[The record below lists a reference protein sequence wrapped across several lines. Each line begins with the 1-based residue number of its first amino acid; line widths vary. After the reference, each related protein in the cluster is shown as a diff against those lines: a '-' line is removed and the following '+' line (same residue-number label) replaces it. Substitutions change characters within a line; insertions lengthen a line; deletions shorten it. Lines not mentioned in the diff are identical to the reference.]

1 MSVVDRA
8 TVAGPI
14 QPRAGGAHSD
24 SRLRRLGATDRPTV
38 RLATF
43 TALALYG
50 VLRWATLTKPAPGL
64 RLVGMLLLAVG
75 IVGVGAIVAPV
86 MADRAWYGGWH
97 RVSWMARGWWRRG
110 LVALLVLLCFCA
122 MLALA
127 GIPVSWLY
135 RVRVATIASG
145 VGEGLSALPGV
156 LVPYLGVNPWVR
168 IVISLGPA
176 LLLLGS
182 ALAVCTRSPSELR
195 RAIAALQLAA
205 LVVIPAMVMHPLLP
219 YLQGLLLFALVAA
232 FMWGERVVSRRSG
245 AALAV
250 IAAAAL
256 FATLLAPTL
265 SHHHPWFNYE
275 SLAGSLAP
283 THVETFDWT
292 QRYGPYNWPR
302 DGRTVMTVKAHRAD
316 YWKAENLDVFDG
328 VAWSQGTGPVTGS
341 PPTPAPQ
348 ELRHYTQRI
357 TVTMEAMKTKTVI
370 AAGAAGRPQHIDAS
384 VSPGQSAG
392 TWTANQALAPG
403 STYNVSTYS
412 PNPSPTQ
419 LQAIPATAYPDA
431 ALANYRVVGL
441 PPASGNRTPCCDTP
455 QLNPEIEFPPFHSG
469 GPVLNMAE
477 PYGAIG
483 ERLLRHSPYARAY
496 ALATSLAARSATPYQ
511 FVKAVEGYLSP
522 ANGFVYDEHVPQY
535 RFPLET
541 FIFSNR
547 RGYCQ
552 QFAGAMALLVRM
564 GGIPARV
571 ATGFTT
577 GIYDSTTREYVVSDR
592 DAHAWVEV
600 WFPRYGWVR
609 FNPTPATAP
618 AISGGGGVF
627 GGTNGHHRSTSSV
640 TARRGRAGAHAVG
653 QQTTSSGSGSPAVVA
668 IVLPALALLLLVGF
682 AGLWFRGGQAGP
694 EELVAE
700 LERAL
705 ARCGRPAS
713 GGVTLHGLER
723 RFRESPGAARYLRR
737 LRLARFGAVTEL
749 PTGPERR
756 ALRAQLASGL
766 GMTGWIRA
774 WWALPPRRPGR
785 GGQAAAHESGSGGLN

>member
-1 MSVVDRA
+1 MSAVDRV
-8 TVAGPI
+8 TVAGPV
-14 QPRAGGAHSD
+14 QLSASTAPPD
-24 SRLRRLGATDRPTV
+24 SRLGRLGATDRPTV

-43 TALALYG
+43 AALALYG

-64 RLVGMLLLAVG
+64 RLVAMLFTAVV
-75 IVGVGAIVAPV
+75 IVGMGSIILPTL
-86 MADRAWYGGWH
+86 ADRAWYGGWH
-97 RVSWMARGWWRRG
+97 RVGWMARGWWRRG
-110 LVALLVLLCFCA
+110 LEAALVLLCFCV

-135 RVRVATIASG
+135 GVRLAVIASG
-145 VGEGLSALPGV
+145 VREGLSALPGV
-156 LVPYLGVNPWVR
+156 LVPYLGVNSWVR

-176 LLLLGS
+176 LLLLGA
-182 ALAVCTRSPSELR
+182 ALAVCTRSPSEFR
-195 RAIAALQLAA
+195 RAAAALQLAA
-205 LVVIPAMVMHPLLP
+205 IVVIPAMVMHPLLP

-250 IAAAAL
+250 IAGAAL
-256 FATLLAPTL
+256 FATLLAPAL
-265 SHHHPWFNYE
+265 ARHHPWFNYQ

-283 THVETFDWT
+283 AHVETFDWT

-328 VAWSQGTGPVTGS
+328 TAWSQGTGPVTGS
-341 PPTPAPQ
+341 PPGPAPR
-348 ELRHYTQRI
+348 ELQRYTQRI
-357 TVTMEAMKTKTVI
+357 SVSLEAMRTTAVI
-370 AAGAAGRPQHIDAS
+370 AAGAAHRPEHIDAA

-392 TWTANQALAPG
+392 TWTTSQPLSSG
-403 STYNVSTYS
+403 STYTVSTYS
-412 PNPSPTQ
+412 PDPTPTQ
-419 LQAIPATAYPDA
+419 LQTIPATAYPDA
-431 ALANYRVVGL
+431 SLADYRVVGL
-441 PPASGNRTPCCDTP
+441 PPGQSGTCCNTP
-455 QLNPEIEFPPFHSG
+455 QVSPEIEFPPFHSA

-477 PYGAIG
+477 PYGSIG
-483 ERLLRHSPYARAY
+483 ARLMRRSPYARAY
-496 ALATSLAARSATPYQ
+496 ALARSLAIQSATPYA

-522 ANGFVYDEHVPQY
+522 ADGFVYDEHIPQY
-535 RFPLET
+535 RYPLET
-541 FIFSNR
+541 FLFSSH

-552 QFAGAMALLVRM
+552 QFAGAMALLLRM
-564 GGIPARV
+564 GGMPARV
-571 ATGFTT
+571 VTGFTS
-577 GIYDSTTREYVVSDR
+577 GLYDSATREYVISDR

-618 AISGGGGVF
+618 AISQGGGILS
-627 GGTNGHHRSTSSV
+627 GTNGQHRSTRAV
-640 TARRGRAGAHAVG
+640 TARRSAAGAHAPG
-653 QQTTSSGSGSPAVVA
+653 QKTAAASSGSFPVVA
-668 IVLPALALLLLVGF
+668 IVVPVLALVLLGVL
-682 AGLWFRGGQAGP
+682 AALWLRGGRAGP

-705 ARCGRPAS
+705 ERCGRPTS

-723 RFRESPGAARYLRR
+723 RFRDSPGAARYLRR
-737 LRLARFGAVTEL
+737 LRLARFGAASEL

-766 GMTGWIRA
+766 GITGWIRA
-774 WWALPPRRPGR
+774 WWSLPPRRQRR
-785 GGQAAAHESGSGGLN
+785 GAQSRAGGSQAAA

>member
-1 MSVVDRA
+1 MSAVDRISS
-8 TVAGPI
+8 AGPV
-14 QPRAGGAHSD
+14 QLSASAALSD
-24 SRLRRLGATDRPTV
+24 SRLGRLGATDRPTV
-38 RLATF
+38 RIATF

-64 RLVGMLLLAVG
+64 RLVGMLLLAVL
-75 IVGVGAIVAPV
+75 IVGLGAIVLPAL
-86 MADRAWYGGWH
+86 ADRAWYGGWH
-97 RVSWMARGWWRRG
+97 RVSWMARGWWQRG
-110 LVALLVLLCFCA
+110 LVAFLVLLCFCA

-135 RVRVATIASG
+135 RVRVEAIANG
-145 VGEGLSALPGV
+145 IGNGLSALPGV

-168 IVISLGPA
+168 IVISLGPG

-195 RAIAALQLAA
+195 RAVAALQLSA

-256 FATLLAPTL
+256 FATLLASPL
-265 SHHHPWFNYE
+265 SQHHPWFNYQ
-275 SLAGSLAP
+275 SLAGSLEP
-283 THVETFDWT
+283 THLETFDWT

-302 DGRTVMTVKAHRAD
+302 DGRTVMTVKARRPD

-328 VAWSQGTGPVTGS
+328 VAWSQGPGPVSAS
-341 PPTPAPQ
+341 PPAPASSNLQ
-348 ELRHYTQRI
+348 RWTQRL
-357 TVTMEAMKTKTVI
+357 TVSMEAIRTTTVI
-370 AAGAAGRPQHIDAS
+370 AAGTASRPQHIGPT

-392 TWTANQALAPG
+392 TWTTNQPLSSG
-403 STYNVSTYS
+403 ETYTVSTYS
-412 PNPSPTQ
+412 PQPSAAQ
-419 LQAIPATAYPDA
+419 LDAIPATAYPDA

-441 PPASGNRTPCCDTP
+441 PAQRSSFSSTP
-455 QLNPEIEFPPFHSG
+455 QIDFPPFHSA
-469 GPVLNMAE
+469 GPVLNMTE

-483 ERLLRHSPYARAY
+483 ERLVRQSPYARAY
-496 ALATSLAARSATPYQ
+496 ALASSLAAQSVTPYQ
-511 FVKAVEGYLSP
+511 FVKAVERYLST
-522 ANGFVYDEHVPQY
+522 ANGFSYDEHVPQY

-541 FIFSNR
+541 FLFGNKH
-547 RGYCQ
+547 GYCQ
-552 QFAGAMALLVRM
+552 QFAGAMALLLRM

-577 GIYDSTTREYVVSDR
+577 GIYDSAAREYVISDR

-609 FNPTPATAP
+609 FNPTPASAP
-618 AISGGGGVF
+618 AISGGGSLL
-627 GGTNGHHRSTSSV
+627 GGTNGQHRSTRSV
-640 TARRGRAGAHAVG
+640 TARRGAAGAHAAG
-653 QQTTSSGSGSPAVVA
+653 HQTAGSGSGSPAVVA
-668 IVLPALALLLLVGF
+668 IVLPALALVLL
-682 AGLWFRGGQAGP
+682 AGLGAVWFRGGRDGP
-694 EELVAE
+694 DELVVE

-705 ARCGRPAS
+705 ARCGRPTS
-713 GGVTLHGLER
+713 GGVTLRALER
-723 RFRESPGAARYLRR
+723 RFRDSPGAARYMRR
-737 LRLARFGAVTEL
+737 LRLARFGAITEL
-749 PTGPERR
+749 PTGSERR

-766 GMTGWIRA
+766 GITGWARA

-785 GGQAAAHESGSGGLN
+785 GVQAGAHESESGGLN